1 MDNEII
7 ITYEDT
13 LNMLD
18 SILEKSV
25 LNINCRFVRK
35 EYFAC

>member
-7 ITYEDT
+7 ISYEDT

-18 SILEKSV
+18 DILEKRPRMV
-25 LNINCRFVRK
+25 EQILF
-35 EYFAC
+35 